1 MAIGI
6 ELKDSVIK
14 KLKTDFIDENNKTR
28 NQVKYYFTDCK
39 GRGCQGLGMYHKR
52 KTDRKVMILDYWVN
66 DGKERILS
74 NGKKITIKM
83 SVDDVSEERILN
95 LESILRNVNGT
106 QSLNFTIWDAKEKI
120 ELSLPSRNT
129 KIKIS
134 KKLLATLDQ
143 QDIRY
148 KLN

>member
-1 MAIGI
+1 MDT
-6 ELKDSVIK
+6 L
-14 KLKTDFIDENNKTR
+14 
-28 NQVKYYFTDCK
+28 C
-39 GRGCQGLGMYHKR
+39 
-52 KTDRKVMILDYWVN
+52 
-66 DGKERILS
+66 
-74 NGKKITIKM
+74 KKITIKM
-83 SVDDVSEERILN
+83 SVDDVSEESILN

-134 KKLLATLDQ
+134 SELLATLDKQ
-143 QDIRY
+143 QINY

>member
-74 NGKKITIKM
+74 NGKKIYGEAKRY
-83 SVDDVSEERILN
+83 VLGDYHKDN
-95 LESILRNVNGT
+95 FNVKA
-106 QSLNFTIWDAKEKI
+106 IEK
-120 ELSLPSRNT
+120 
-129 KIKIS
+129 KI
-134 KKLLATLDQ
+134 T
-143 QDIRY
+143 DIRAEY
-148 KLN
+148 GSKNDLIDSQFCPDKGRKSHHGTE